1 METFRLRFPFLFFA
15 SRFHSERFSYCQ
27 RFNWISCNT
36 LFQCLFASCSA
47 VFPRRFRLSTSQFH
61 FHFDFFITRRPFLS
75 IDDDDASCPTAKL
88 NWAKLSARPQK
99 LIEMWE
105 KRFEVN
111 CKVNFC
117 LTLVFLRMRSSDFD
131 KKSFKHFEAQRE
143 RFRIPNRRQL
153 KSQHWDRAFEIGI
166 N

>member
-1 METFRLRFPFLFFA
+1 METFRLRFPFLFSA

-36 LFQCLFASCSA
+36 LFQCLFASCSFLVDSA
-47 VFPRRFRLSTSQFH
+47 FRLLNFISILISSLLVGRFCLSTTTTLRVQ
-61 FHFDFFITRRPFLS
+61 PLS
-75 IDDDDASCPTAKL
+75 KV

-131 KKSFKHFEAQRE
+131 KKSLKHFEAQRE

-153 KSQHWDRAFEIGI
+153 NSQRWDRALEIRI